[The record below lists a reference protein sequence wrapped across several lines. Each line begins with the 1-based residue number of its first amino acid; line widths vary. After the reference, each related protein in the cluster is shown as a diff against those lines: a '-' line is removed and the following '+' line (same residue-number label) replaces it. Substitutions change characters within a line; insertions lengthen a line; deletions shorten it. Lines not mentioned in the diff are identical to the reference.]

1 MKKLFNNTLFMLACM
16 AMTAVF
22 TACEPETIDEDE
34 KALAFVCG
42 TEGIKDGSTYTS
54 TTLDPTFQALGVAR
68 FVPGINLVGEKAG
81 KVTVIVKSLNETLV
95 EMCAFGG
102 CQLTLPYLGYVAS
115 ASGDIT
121 ADAALPL
128 EIHYTP
134 GAINDAHRAEALITA
149 YYDGDEANSVSF
161 KLVMTNEGVE

>member
-1 MKKLFNNTLFMLACM
+1 MKKLFNNSFAMLLCM
-16 AMTAVF
+16 AMAAVF
-22 TACEPETIDEDE
+22 TACEPEKEATLSFFCDGVEIS
-34 KALAFVCG
+34 
-42 TEGIKDGSTYTS
+42 DGSTFTS
-54 TTLDPTFQALGVAR
+54 TKLDAGYEALGVAR

-134 GAINDAHRAEALITA
+134 GAINDAHHAEALITA
-149 YYDGDEANSVSF
+149 YYDGDETNSVSF